1 MILAIVGIV
10 GVVVLIATAGDGNWG
25 AFAVAAV
32 IIGIIFVM
40 AFQEKEESQ
49 AYMNWQH
56 YWATGEMPKQ
66 RQAPPQERKLTND
79 ERKANTQRLRDEVR
93 RNEMERKLLSGR
105 YKERILCPDCKTKAR
120 VAVTQIMLQD
130 VEMLKC
136 KCPKCGVVLMR
147 ERYGKRKTM

>member
-1 MILAIVGIV
+1 MISGTIAAVFGIAAMILAIEGQW
-10 GVVVLIATAGDGNWG
+10 GPAAAAAVVVLL
-25 AFAVAAV
+25 AVFWYADTR
-32 IIGIIFVM
+32 
-40 AFQEKEESQ
+40 EEGK

-120 VAVTQIMLQD
+120 VAVTPIMLQD
-130 VEMLKC
+130 VEMLRC